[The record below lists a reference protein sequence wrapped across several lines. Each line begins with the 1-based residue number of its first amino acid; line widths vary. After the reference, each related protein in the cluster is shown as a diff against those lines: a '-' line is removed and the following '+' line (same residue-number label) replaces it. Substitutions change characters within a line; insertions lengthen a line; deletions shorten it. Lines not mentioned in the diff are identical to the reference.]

1 MVAIPRRTRLIG
13 SSLFFVFCL
22 GGLYWTDYLESK
34 YQATPE
40 QKQKLEDLKKVR
52 FPSKADFEE
61 AREQAIRAQALG
73 KGNPKQ

>member
-1 MVAIPRRTRLIG
+1 M
-13 SSLFFVFCL
+13 

-40 QKQKLEDLKKVR
+40 QKQRIEDMKKVR

-61 AREQAIRAQALG
+61 AREQAILAQAMG